1 MLPAGER
8 QAEVVEPM
16 IQRHAGDGDA
26 KRRRIGEIRQALLT
40 RRMFLAEDH
49 LPLRAVQRLPQADP
63 ALQRAA
69 QNIGEPS
76 VAALH
81 LAQHGDRP
89 QSRAGQ
95 QHRHDLALP
104 ILGQRIGTSSPA
116 RCSLL

>member
-1 MLPAGER
+1 
-8 QAEVVEPM
+8 
-16 IQRHAGDGDA
+16 
-26 KRRRIGEIRQALLT
+26 
-40 RRMFLAEDH
+40 MFLAEDH

-69 QNIGEPS
+69 QNIGEPG

-89 QSRAGQ
+89 QSGAGQ

-104 ILGQRIGTSSPA
+104 YSASGSGRRRPRGVRFCDGIRGSVSSRPPVLAPKPA
-116 RCSLL
+116 LAAAVSRVWVLRRFMYNFAC

>member
-1 MLPAGER
+1 
-8 QAEVVEPM
+8 
-16 IQRHAGDGDA
+16 
-26 KRRRIGEIRQALLT
+26 
-40 RRMFLAEDH
+40 MFLAEDH

-69 QNIGEPS
+69 QNIGEPG

-116 RCSLL
+116 RRSLL